1 MYSRTS
7 TGEQKEERGGAMLTV
22 EEREEIEAKLA
33 DYPNTQAVAIEALL
47 IIQRHQGWV
56 SDEKLRALSD
66 FLRLSVAN
74 LDGVATFY
82 NLIRRRPVG
91 RHVALICDSVS
102 CWIMGSEKMRDHL
115 CSRLGTPI
123 GGTTSDG
130 QFTLLPIVCL
140 GACDHA
146 PAMMIDS
153 TLHEDLDEPKID
165 KILAHYT

>member
-1 MYSRTS
+1 VNN
-7 TGEQKEERGGAMLTV
+7 EEESDTMLTV

-33 DYPNTQAVAIEALL
+33 DYPNTQAVAIEAML
-47 IIQRHQGWV
+47 IVQRHQGWV
-56 SDEKLRALSD
+56 SDEKLRDLSEV
-66 FLRLSVAN
+66 LQLSVAN

-91 RHVALICDSVS
+91 RHVALVCDSVS
-102 CWIMGSEKMRDHL
+102 CWIMGSERMRDHL
-115 CSRLGTPI
+115 CSRLGTPV

-146 PAMMIDS
+146 PAMMIDG
-153 TLHEDLDEPKID
+153 TLHEDLNEQKIEE
-165 KILAHYT
+165 ILTQYT

>member
-1 MYSRTS
+1 
-7 TGEQKEERGGAMLTV
+7 MLTA
-22 EEREEIEAKLA
+22 EEREEIEAKLS
-33 DYPNTQAVAIEALL
+33 DYPNTQAVAIEAML

-56 SDEKLRALSD
+56 SDEKLHDLSD
-66 FLRLSVAN
+66 LLRLSVAN
-74 LDGVATFY
+74 LDSVATFY

-102 CWIMGSEKMRDHL
+102 CWIMGSDRMRDHL
-115 CSRLGTPI
+115 CTRLGTSV

-146 PAMMIDS
+146 PAMMIDD
-153 TLHEDLDEPKID
+153 TLHEDLNERKIEE
-165 KILAHYT
+165 ILAQYT